1 MAAGGGAG
9 RRCLPWLSLGPR
21 LSQSEPDETSE
32 ERTCNR
38 TDAAGLAGAG
48 LVLILAAGGNLED
61 DGEEQVVGGEC
72 FSWQFE

>member
-1 MAAGGGAG
+1 MAVTGA
-9 RRCLPWLSLGPR
+9 
-21 LSQSEPDETSE
+21 QAESEPDETSE

-38 TDAAGLAGAG
+38 TDAAGLAEAG

-72 FSWQFE
+72 FSWQLE